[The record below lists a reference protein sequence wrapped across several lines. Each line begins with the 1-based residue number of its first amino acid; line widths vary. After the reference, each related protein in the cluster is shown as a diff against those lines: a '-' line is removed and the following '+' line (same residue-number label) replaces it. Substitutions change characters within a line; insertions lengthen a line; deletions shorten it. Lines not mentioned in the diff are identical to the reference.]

1 MRKVPTATGPQEELT
16 RLQPTRRFA
25 LVSGGVLVA
34 AALLLSVLYHLWA
47 DSELEAMAEKNNVAM
62 ARVFENHLL
71 QQNREFFTD
80 AGVLN
85 IDRLRTPKGVAAM
98 RAAVLEHMR
107 GLAIVKVK
115 IYDAHGFT
123 VFSTDPAEIGQDKS
137 DDEGVEEALG
147 GAVASELTD
156 RDSFSSF
163 EGKIERAD
171 VLSSYIPIHQNR
183 PVHAIAGAFEVYSDV
198 SGFVQDI
205 ARAQIVLTAIVGAV
219 FAFVYLALLWVVKRG
234 NSIIH
239 RQHDEA
245 LALAAAKARAES
257 ASQAKSEFL
266 ANISHELRTPLNA
279 IIGFSEVMET
289 ETFGPLGGP
298 RYLDYA
304 RDIRG
309 SGVHLLNIIN
319 DILDL
324 SRVELGRLEL
334 HVHRIEVGKLVAEV
348 VEMLRRQAANAEVA
362 LETDVDA
369 ALPPI
374 ESDEQKLRQ
383 VLINVLSNALK
394 FTPAGGR
401 VTICAQPEGDGGCRI
416 AIEDNGIGMAPE
428 SIPIALA
435 PFGQIDSSLARKYG
449 GAGLGL
455 PIAKRFAILL
465 GGRLDLRSTAGAGT
479 TVTITLPPRPTA
491 SEPAARQA
499 RDKAALASDIPL
511 ARAS

>member
-1 MRKVPTATGPQEELT
+1 MRKVPTPAASGAEPT

-34 AALLLSVLYHLWA
+34 AALLLGALYHFWA
-47 DSELEAMAEKNNVAM
+47 DSELEAMAEQNNVAM

-71 QQNREFFTD
+71 RQNRDFFTD

-85 IDRLRTPKGVAAM
+85 IDRLRTPAGAAAM
-98 RAAVLEHMR
+98 RAAVLDHMR
-107 GLAIVKVK
+107 GIAIVKVK
-115 IYDAHGFT
+115 IYDGRGLT
-123 VFSTDPAEIGQDKS
+123 VFSTDASEIGRDND
-137 DDEGVEEALG
+137 DDEGVESALAG
-147 GAVASELTD
+147 TVASELTY

-163 EGKIERAD
+163 EGKIEHAD
-171 VLSSYIPIHQNR
+171 VLSSYIPIYQNG
-183 PVHAIAGAFEVYSDV
+183 PVSAIAGAFEVYSDV
-198 SGFVQDI
+198 SGFVADI
-205 ARAQIVLTAIVGAV
+205 VRAQILITTIVGAT
-219 FAFVYLALLWVVKRG
+219 FALIYVALLWVVNRG
-234 NSIIH
+234 NRIIH
-239 RQHDEA
+239 RQHEEA
-245 LALAAAKARAES
+245 LALAAGKARAES
-257 ASQAKSEFL
+257 ANQAKSEFL

-298 RYLDYA
+298 RYRDYA

-324 SRVELGRLEL
+324 SRVELGRLDL
-334 HVHRIEVGKLVAEV
+334 HVGRIEVGKLVAEV
-348 VEMLRRQAANAEVA
+348 VEMLRRQAASAEVA
-362 LETDVDA
+362 IETDVDP

-383 VLINVLSNALK
+383 VLLNVLSNALK

-401 VTICAQPEGDGGCRI
+401 VTICAQPERDGGCRI
-416 AIEDNGIGMAPE
+416 AVEDNGIGMAPE

-449 GAGLGL
+449 GTGLGL
-455 PIAKRFAILL
+455 PLARRFAILL
-465 GGRLDLRSTAGAGT
+465 GGGLDIRSAAGAGT
-479 TVTITLPPRPTA
+479 TVTISLP
-491 SEPAARQA
+491 
-499 RDKAALASDIPL
+499 
-511 ARAS
+511 ARAGGAAASRRTPAELPLGAKIGLAKAS

>member
-1 MRKVPTATGPQEELT
+1 
-16 RLQPTRRFA
+16 
-25 LVSGGVLVA
+25 
-34 AALLLSVLYHLWA
+34 
-47 DSELEAMAEKNNVAM
+47 
-62 ARVFENHLL
+62 
-71 QQNREFFTD
+71 
-80 AGVLN
+80 
-85 IDRLRTPKGVAAM
+85 
-98 RAAVLEHMR
+98 
-107 GLAIVKVK
+107 
-115 IYDAHGFT
+115 
-123 VFSTDPAEIGQDKS
+123 
-137 DDEGVEEALG
+137 
-147 GAVASELTD
+147 
-156 RDSFSSF
+156 
-163 EGKIERAD
+163 
-171 VLSSYIPIHQNR
+171 
-183 PVHAIAGAFEVYSDV
+183 
-198 SGFVQDI
+198 
-205 ARAQIVLTAIVGAV
+205 
-219 FAFVYLALLWVVKRG
+219 LWVVKRG

-362 LETDVDA
+362 LETDVDP

>member
-1 MRKVPTATGPQEELT
+1 MRQVPTAAPPQAEPT

-34 AALLLSVLYHLWA
+34 AALLLSVLYHFWA
-47 DSELEAMAEKNNVAM
+47 DSALEAMAEQNNVAM
-62 ARVFENHLL
+62 ARVFENQLL
-71 QQNREFFTD
+71 RQNRDFFTD

-85 IDRLRTPKGVAAM
+85 IDRLRTPAGVAAM
-98 RAAVLEHMR
+98 RAAVLDHMR
-107 GLAIVKVK
+107 GLSIVKVK
-115 IYDAHGFT
+115 IYDTRGLT

-137 DDEGVEEALG
+137 DDEGVESALT

-163 EGKIERAD
+163 EGKVEHAA
-171 VLSSYIPIHQNR
+171 VLSSYIPIYQNR
-183 PVHAIAGAFEVYSDV
+183 PVSAIAGAFEIYSNV
-198 SGFVQDI
+198 NGFVLNI
-205 ARAQIVLTAIVGAV
+205 ARTQLLLTAIVGAI
-219 FAFVYLALLWVVKRG
+219 FALVYLALLWVVNRG
-234 NSIIH
+234 NRIIH
-239 RQHDEA
+239 RQHEEA

-257 ASQAKSEFL
+257 ANQAKSEFL

-298 RYLDYA
+298 RYIDYA

-324 SRVELGRLEL
+324 SRVELGRVKLQ
-334 HVHRIEVGKLVAEV
+334 VGRVEVGKLIAEV
-348 VEMLRRQAANAEVA
+348 VEMLRRQATAADVA
-362 LETDVDA
+362 LEIDVEAD
-369 ALPPI
+369 LPPI

-383 VLINVLSNALK
+383 VLLNVLSNALK

-401 VTICAQPEGDGGCRI
+401 VTICARPERDGGCRI
-416 AIEDNGIGMAPE
+416 GVEDNGIGMAPE
-428 SIPIALA
+428 SIPIALS

-455 PIAKRFAILL
+455 PIARRFAILL
-465 GGRLDLRSTAGAGT
+465 GGRLDISSVAGAGT
-479 TVTITLPPRPTA
+479 TVTVTLPARPSDGTA
-491 SEPAARQA
+491 TREMSDNVPSVHDIRLA
-499 RDKAALASDIPL
+499 KAS
-511 ARAS
+511 

>member
-1 MRKVPTATGPQEELT
+1 MRKVPTAAAPRAEPT

-25 LVSGGVLVA
+25 LVSGAVLVA
-34 AALLLSVLYHLWA
+34 AALLLSALYHLWA
-47 DSELEAMAEKNNVAM
+47 DSELEAMAEQNNVAM

-71 QQNREFFTD
+71 RQDRAFFTE

-85 IDRLRTPKGVAAM
+85 IDRLRTPEGVAAM

-115 IYDAHGFT
+115 IYDAQGLT
-123 VFSTDPAEIGQDKS
+123 VFSTDPGEIGQDKR
-137 DDEGVEEALG
+137 DDEGVEAALS

-171 VLSSYIPIHQNR
+171 VLSSYIPIYQGH
-183 PVHAIAGAFEVYSDV
+183 PVSAIAGAFEVYSDV
-198 SGFVQDI
+198 SGFVLDI
-205 ARAQIVLTAIVGAV
+205 ARTQVLLTGIVSAV
-219 FAFVYLALLWVVKRG
+219 FALVYVALLSVVKRG
-234 NSIIH
+234 NRIIH
-239 RQHDEA
+239 AQHEEA

-257 ASQAKSEFL
+257 ANQAKSEFL

-289 ETFGPLGGP
+289 ETFGPLGGA

-324 SRVELGRLEL
+324 SRVELGRTKLQIGR
-334 HVHRIEVGKLVAEV
+334 VDIGRLVAEV
-348 VEMLRRQAANAEVA
+348 VEMLRKQAAAAEVA
-362 LETDVDA
+362 VETDVDPT
-369 ALPPI
+369 LPTI

-401 VTICAQPEGDGGCRI
+401 VTICARPERDGGCRI
-416 AIEDNGIGMAPE
+416 AVEDNGIGMAPE
-428 SIPIALA
+428 SIPVALA

-455 PIAKRFAILL
+455 PLAKRFAALL
-465 GGRLDLRSTAGAGT
+465 GGQLDIRSASGAGT
-479 TVTITLPPRPTA
+479 TVTITLPTQAVAGEAAVRETPAVVHDLRLAKA
-491 SEPAARQA
+491 S
-499 RDKAALASDIPL
+499 
-511 ARAS
+511 

>member
-1 MRKVPTATGPQEELT
+1 MRKVPTATAPRAEPT

-25 LVSGGVLVA
+25 FVSGAVLVA

-47 DSELEAMAEKNNVAM
+47 DSELEAMAEQNNVAM

-71 QQNREFFTD
+71 RQNREFFTE

-85 IDRLRTPKGVAAM
+85 MERLRTPAGVAAM

-115 IYDAHGFT
+115 IYDAQGLT
-123 VFSTDPAEIGQDKS
+123 VFSTDPTEIGQDKR
-137 DDEGVEEALG
+137 DDEGVEAALG

-171 VLSSYIPIHQNR
+171 VLSSYIPIYQGR
-183 PVHAIAGAFEVYSDV
+183 PVSAIAGAFEVYSDV
-198 SGFVQDI
+198 SGFVLDI
-205 ARAQIVLTAIVGAV
+205 AHTQILLTAIVGAI
-219 FAFVYLALLWVVKRG
+219 FALVYVALLWVVKRG
-234 NSIIH
+234 NRIIH
-239 RQHDEA
+239 GQHEEA

-257 ASQAKSEFL
+257 ANQAKSEFL

-289 ETFGPLGGP
+289 ETFGPLGGA

-324 SRVELGRLEL
+324 SRVELGRIKLQ
-334 HVHRIEVGKLVAEV
+334 VGRIEIGRLIAEV
-348 VEMLRRQAANAEVA
+348 VEMLRKQAGAAEVA
-362 LETDVDA
+362 IETDVDP
-369 ALPPI
+369 ALPTI

-401 VTICAQPEGDGGCRI
+401 VTICAHPEPDGGCRI
-416 AIEDNGIGMAPE
+416 AVEDNGIGMTPE
-428 SIPIALA
+428 NIPIALA

-455 PIAKRFAILL
+455 PIAKRFAALL
-465 GGRLDLRSTAGAGT
+465 GGGLEIRSAAGAGT
-479 TVTITLPPRPTA
+479 TVTITLPAQIAAGETA
-491 SEPAARQA
+491 GRQMA
-499 RDKAALASDIPL
+499 NVHDLRL